1 MISMI
6 RLHMF
11 GLLLATAF
19 FATASTSAHAAG
31 DKAAGRK
38 LIYTCAGCHG
48 VPGYTNAY
56 PQYPVPKIAGQN
68 QQYIINALHG
78 YKSGDRKHPTMNAQA
93 ESLSD
98 TDIDNIAAY
107 LSSLAPAMPT
117 MADADRKKLD
127 DHLTEVAKNS
137 PGGSVATTCFACH
150 GQDGN
155 SVDPQYPRL
164 AGQYNLYLQQVLKE
178 YKDGQR
184 NNAIMKGMVATLS
197 DKDIENIAEYF
208 ATLPSQ
214 SQLPIELDTL
224 KGHIQGDK

>member
-1 MISMI
+1 MT
-6 RLHMF
+6 RLHIF
-11 GLLLATAF
+11 GLILATAF
-19 FATASTSAHAAG
+19 FAASSTSAHASG

-38 LIYTCAGCHG
+38 LVYTCAGCHG

-68 QQYIINALHG
+68 EQYIVNALHG
-78 YKSGDRKHPTMNAQA
+78 YKSGDRKHPTMDAQA

-98 TDIDNIAAY
+98 SDINNIAAY

-117 MADADRKKLD
+117 MSDADQKKLD
-127 DHLTEVAKNS
+127 DHLTEMAKNS

-150 GQDGN
+150 GKDGN

-184 NNAIMKGMVATLS
+184 NNPIMMGMVATLS

-208 ATLPSQ
+208 STLPSQ
-214 SQLPIELDTL
+214 SQLPMELETL